1 MKKVKLFSTL
11 HKRWLSIEKYVAY
24 ITLLSIFIPPIFF
37 GISKKIGTDSFF
49 CIGIGLTFLLIAF
62 WFLFP
67 IFRNEDKVK
76 SIIGKEENEPYM
88 GY

>member
-1 MKKVKLFSTL
+1 MKKIKLFSTL
-11 HKRWLSIEKYVAY
+11 HKRWLCVDKYVAY

-49 CIGIGLTFLLIAF
+49 WIGIGLTFLVIAF

-67 IFRNEDKVK
+67 IFLNEDKVK
-76 SIIGKEENEPYM
+76 SIISTEENEPYM